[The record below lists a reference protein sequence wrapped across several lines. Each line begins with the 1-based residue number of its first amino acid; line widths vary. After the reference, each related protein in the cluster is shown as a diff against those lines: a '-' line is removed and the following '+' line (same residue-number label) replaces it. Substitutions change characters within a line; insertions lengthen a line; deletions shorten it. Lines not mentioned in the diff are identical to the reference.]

1 VDRIRNGRVVT
12 SNPVTPATRT
22 MPRIGDVVRIEWG
35 KHLGTVGRVT
45 GRLDMPTGTTWKVC
59 DVGGTVLGD
68 YAAGD
73 LTIVGRV

>member
-1 VDRIRNGRVVT
+1 
-12 SNPVTPATRT
+12 
-22 MPRIGDVVRIEWG
+22 
-35 KHLGTVGRVT
+35 VT
-45 GRLDMPTGTTWKVC
+45 GRLDIPTGTTWKVC